1 MFEIPE
7 LFSDTH
13 RIYGYP
19 KGFQTKQT
27 KLKRYTMMRS
37 SRLYK
42 EGWTNTG
49 HGDKA
54 NMKSLY
60 S

>member
-1 MFEIPE
+1 MNSPSF
-7 LFSDTH
+7 FDTH
-13 RIYGYP
+13 HIRDYP
-19 KGFQTKQT
+19 KGFYTKQT

-37 SRLYK
+37 HGLYK